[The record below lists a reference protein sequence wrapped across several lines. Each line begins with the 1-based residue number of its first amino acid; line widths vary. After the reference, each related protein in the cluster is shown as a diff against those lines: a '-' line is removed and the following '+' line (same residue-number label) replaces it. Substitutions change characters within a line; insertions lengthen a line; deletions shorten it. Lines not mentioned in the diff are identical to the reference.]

1 MSVVCNVN
9 YFSMV
14 WLFWIVECMT
24 CGFGN
29 DIDFVFVDF
38 QIICGFYELNGEIG
52 FDFIIA
58 KAHYSHSQNTYSSL
72 KFQQ

>member
-1 MSVVCNVN
+1 
-9 YFSMV
+9 
-14 WLFWIVECMT
+14 MT

-38 QIICGFYELNGEIG
+38 QIICGFYELKGEIG

-72 KFQQ
+72 KFQQYFDPKMKLIFYFEKSNK